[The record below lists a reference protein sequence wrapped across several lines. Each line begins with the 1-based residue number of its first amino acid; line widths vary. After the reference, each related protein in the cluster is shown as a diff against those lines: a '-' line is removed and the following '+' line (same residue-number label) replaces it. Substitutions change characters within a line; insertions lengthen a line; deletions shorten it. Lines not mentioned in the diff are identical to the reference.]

1 MPTTAFSVQ
10 LILRPSVPDNVT
22 NFRVFDDDEQIIN
35 FLASKDVFK
44 DVAIDDQ
51 EHDDQIQKIGTQENQ
66 VSKPKENC
74 MPKFVV
80 KLENMFDF

>member
-1 MPTTAFSVQ
+1 MPTNAFSVQ
-10 LILRPSVPDNVT
+10 LLFRPSVPDSIT

-51 EHDDQIQKIGTQENQ
+51 EHDER
-66 VSKPKENC
+66 
-74 MPKFVV
+74 
-80 KLENMFDF
+80 L